1 MNEIKDW
8 LDRHRISEVECIV
21 PDMAGT
27 PRGKIMP
34 AAKFAEEQGMRL
46 PEDALLQAVTGDYIS
61 DDLGVLDPADID
73 IVLRP
78 DVKTLRLM
86 PWAAEPTGQVIHD
99 SFYKDGT
106 PVEMAPRHVLRRV
119 LKLYADAGWSPVVA
133 PELEFYLVKQNT
145 DPDYPLVPPVG
156 RSGRTESARQAYSID
171 ALAEFDPFVDQVYDY
186 CEDQGLAIDTLI
198 HESGPAQ
205 MEINLIHGDPLELA
219 DQAFLFKRTVR
230 EAALRHNMFAT
241 FMAKPMEEQPGS
253 SMHVHQ
259 SILDSGTGENIFTGS
274 NGEPSDLFFH
284 FIGGLQKHL
293 PAGLAILAPYVNS
306 YRRAARYHAAPI
318 NLKWGYDNRTT
329 GLRVPIGEPESR
341 RVENRL
347 AGADANPYLA
357 IAVSLACGFLGM
369 QNKVTP
375 TEPLAGSAYELDFE
389 LPRTMAEALD
399 LLNNSEPLRGVLG
412 SRFIAAYTAIKQIED
427 EAFMSVI
434 SSWEREFL
442 LWNV

>member
-1 MNEIKDW
+1 MNEIKKW
-8 LDRHRISEVECIV
+8 LDEHGISEVECIV

-34 AAKFAEEQGMRL
+34 ASKFADEQGMRL

-61 DDLGVLDPADID
+61 DDFGVLDPADID

-78 DVKTLRLM
+78 DVRTLRLM

-99 SFYKDGT
+99 SYYKDGS

-119 LKLYADAGWSPVVA
+119 LKLYEDAGWSPIVA

-145 DPDYPLVPPVG
+145 DPDYPLVPPLG
-156 RSGRTESARQAYSID
+156 RSGRAESARQAYSID
-171 ALAEFDPFVDQVYDY
+171 ALAEFDPFVDEVYDY

-198 HESGPAQ
+198 HEAGPAQ
-205 MEINLIHGDPLELA
+205 MEINLVHGEPLELA

-230 EAALRHNMFAT
+230 EVALRHNMFAT
-241 FMAKPMEEQPGS
+241 FMAKPMQHQPGS
-253 SMHVHQ
+253 SMHIHQ
-259 SILDSGTGENIFTGS
+259 SILDSETGKNIF
-274 NGEPSDLFFH
+274 NRPDGEPSDLFFH
-284 FIGGLQKHL
+284 YIGGLQRHL

-329 GLRVPIGEPESR
+329 GLRVPIGDTESR

-357 IAVSLACGFLGM
+357 IAVSLACGYLGM
-369 QNKVTP
+369 QDSVTP
-375 TEPLAGSAYELDFE
+375 TEPLSGSAYELDFE
-389 LPRTMAEALD
+389 LPRTLAESLG
-399 LLNNSEPLRGVLG
+399 LLNDSESLRRVLG
-412 SRFIAAYTAIKQIED
+412 DRFIAAYSAIKET
-427 EAFMSVI
+427 ENAAFMSVI
-434 SSWEREFL
+434 SSWEREYL

>member
-8 LDRHRISEVECIV
+8 LDKHGISEVECIV

-34 AAKFAEEQGMRL
+34 AAKFADEQGMRL

-73 IVLRP
+73 IVLSP

-99 SFYKDGT
+99 SFYKDGS
-106 PVEMAPRHVLRRV
+106 PVEMAPRYVLQRV
-119 LKLYADAGWSPVVA
+119 LKLYEEAGWKPIVA

-145 DPDYPLVPPVG
+145 DPDYPLEPPVG
-156 RSGRTESARQAYSID
+156 RSGRIESARQAYSID
-171 ALAEFDPFVDQVYDY
+171 ALAEFDPFVDEVYDY
-186 CEDQGLAIDTLI
+186 CEEQGLAIDTLI

-205 MEINLIHGDPLELA
+205 MEINLFHGEPLELA

-230 EAALRHNMFAT
+230 EVALRHNMFAT
-241 FMAKPMEEQPGS
+241 FMAKPMEQQPGS
-253 SMHVHQ
+253 SMHIHQ
-259 SILDSGTGENIFTGS
+259 SILDSATGKNIF
-274 NGEPSDLFFH
+274 NGPDGEASEVFFH
-284 FIGGLQKHL
+284 YIGGLQKYL

-306 YRRAARYHAAPI
+306 YRRAARYQAAPI

-329 GLRVPIGEPESR
+329 GLRVPIGDTEAR

-357 IAVSLACGFLGM
+357 IAVSLACGYLG
-369 QNKVTP
+369 TRERTAP
-375 TEPLAGSAYELDFE
+375 GEPLKGSAYELDFD
-389 LPRTMAEALD
+389 LPRTLAES
-399 LLNNSEPLRGVLG
+399 LNQLNDAEPLRGLLG
-412 SRFIAAYTAIKQIED
+412 ERFIAAYTAIKKIEN

-434 SSWEREFL
+434 SSWEREYL

>member
-8 LDRHRISEVECIV
+8 LDRHGISEVECIV

-46 PEDALLQAVTGDYIS
+46 PEDALLQSVTGDYIS
-61 DDLGVLDPADID
+61 DDLDVLDPADID

-86 PWAAEPTGQVIHD
+86 PWAAEPTAQVIHD
-99 SFYKDGT
+99 SYYKDGSA
-106 PVEMAPRHVLRRV
+106 VELAPRHVLRRV
-119 LKLYADAGWSPVVA
+119 LKLFEEAGWKPVVA
-133 PELEFYLVKQNT
+133 PELEFYLVKQNN
-145 DPDYPLVPPVG
+145 DPDYPLEPPVG
-156 RSGRTESARQAYSID
+156 RSGRVESARQAYSID
-171 ALAEFDPFVDQVYDY
+171 ALAEFDPFVDEVYDY
-186 CEDQGLAIDTLI
+186 CEEQGLAIDTLI

-205 MEINLIHGDPLELA
+205 MEINLIHGEPLELA

-230 EAALRHNMFAT
+230 EVALRHNMYAT
-241 FMAKPMEEQPGS
+241 FMAKPMQHQPGS
-253 SMHVHQ
+253 SMHIHQ
-259 SILDSGTGENIFTGS
+259 SVVDAETGKNIF
-274 NGEPSDLFFH
+274 NRPDGEPSELFFH
-284 FIGGLQKHL
+284 YIGGLQKHL
-293 PAGLAILAPYVNS
+293 PAALAILAPYVNS

-329 GLRVPIGEPESR
+329 GLRVPIGETEAR

-357 IAVSLACGFLGM
+357 IAVSLVCGFLGI
-369 QNKVTP
+369 QEKVAP

-389 LPRTMAEALD
+389 LPRSLGEALE
-399 LLNNSEPLRGVLG
+399 LLNDSNALRGVLG
-412 SRFIAAYTAIKQIED
+412 DRFIAAYTAIKEIEN

>member
-8 LDRHRISEVECIV
+8 LDKHGISEVECIV

-34 AAKFAEEQGMRL
+34 AAKFAQDQGMRL
-46 PEDALLQAVTGDYIS
+46 PEDALLQAITGDYIS

-78 DVKTLRLM
+78 DVETLRLM

-99 SFYKDGT
+99 SYYKDGS
-106 PVEMAPRHVLRRV
+106 PVEMAPRYVLQRV
-119 LKLYADAGWSPVVA
+119 LALYREAGWDPVVA
-133 PELEFYLVKQNT
+133 PELEFYLVKQNA
-145 DPDYPLVPPVG
+145 DPDYPLEPPVG
-156 RSGRTESARQAYSID
+156 RSGRVESARQAYSID
-171 ALAEFDPFVDQVYDY
+171 ALAEFDPFVDEVYDY

-205 MEINLIHGDPLELA
+205 MEINLYHGEPLELA

-230 EAALRHNMFAT
+230 EVALRHKMFAT
-241 FMAKPMEEQPGS
+241 FMAKPMQEQPGS
-253 SMHVHQ
+253 SMHIHQ
-259 SILDSGTGENIFTGS
+259 SIVSRDTGENIFTKPD
-274 NGEPSDLFFH
+274 GEPSDYFFYY
-284 FIGGLQKHL
+284 IGGLRKYL
-293 PAGLAILAPYVNS
+293 PAALAILAPYVNS
-306 YRRAARYHAAPI
+306 YRRAARYQAAPI

-329 GLRVPIGEPESR
+329 GLRVPIGDNESR
-341 RVENRL
+341 RIENRL

-357 IAVSLACGFLGM
+357 IAVSLACGYQGM
-369 QNKVTP
+369 QERVDP
-375 TEPLAGSAYELDFE
+375 GEPLRGSAYEMDFD
-389 LPRTMAEALD
+389 LPRTISEALD
-399 LLNNSEPLRGVLG
+399 LLNKSEPLHELLG
-412 SRFIAAYTAIKQIED
+412 ARFIAAYTAIKDIEN

-434 SSWEREFL
+434 SSWEREYL

>member
-1 MNEIKDW
+1 MNEIKTW
-8 LDRHRISEVECIV
+8 LDEHGISEVECIV

-78 DVKTLRLM
+78 DVHTLRLM

-99 SFYKDGT
+99 SFYKDGS
-106 PVEMAPRHVLRRV
+106 PVEMAPRYVLRRV
-119 LKLYADAGWSPVVA
+119 LELYEAAGWKPVVA
-133 PELEFYLVKQNT
+133 PELEFYLVRQNA
-145 DPDYPLVPPVG
+145 DPDYPLEPPVG
-156 RSGRTESARQAYSID
+156 RSGRFESARQAYSID
-171 ALAEFDPFVDQVYDY
+171 ALAEFDPFVDEVYDY

-205 MEINLIHGDPLELA
+205 MEINLLHGEPLELA

-230 EAALRHNMFAT
+230 EVALRHEMFAT
-241 FMAKPMEEQPGS
+241 FMAKPMEHQPGS
-253 SMHVHQ
+253 SMHIHQ
-259 SILDSGTGENIFTGS
+259 SILDSADDTNIFTRPD
-274 NGEPSDLFFH
+274 GEPSDHFFH
-284 FIGGLQKHL
+284 YIGGLQKHL

-306 YRRAARYHAAPI
+306 YRRAARYQAAPI

-329 GLRVPIGEPESR
+329 GLRVPIGDTEAR

-357 IAVSLACGFLGM
+357 IAVSLACGYLGM
-369 QNKVTP
+369 MEKDSA
-375 TEPLAGSAYELDFE
+375 TEPLTGSAYELEFE
-389 LPRTMAEALD
+389 LPRTLAGALQ
-399 LLNNSEPLRGVLG
+399 LLNDSEPMRRVLG
-412 SRFIAAYTAIKQIED
+412 HRFIAAYTAIKQIED

-434 SSWEREFL
+434 SSWEREYL